1 MNKKKLFE
9 KNLQDIIDAEN
20 QFYNWFLNIEFKPSR
35 EEYKF
40 NSSEMRFL
48 LEINDV
54 SNYLR
59 FYVSIK
65 QIDKSIYKIA
75 QKKIDNYINILTDEE
90 FRKKTGIN
98 TNEKIQAWIN
108 YIATKEYLI
117 KLKQMENVINFFI
130 KKNKRK

>member
-1 MNKKKLFE
+1 MYKKKLFV
-9 KNLQDIIDAEN
+9 KNLQDIIDVEN
-20 QFYNWFLNIEFKPSR
+20 QFYNWFLGIEFKPSR

-54 SNYLR
+54 SNFLR
-59 FYVSIK
+59 FHISIK

-98 TNEKIQAWIN
+98 TNERIQAWIN
-108 YIATKEYLI
+108 YIATKKYLI
-117 KLKQMENVINFFI
+117 KLKQMKNVINFFI
-130 KKNKRK
+130 EKNKRK

>member
-1 MNKKKLFE
+1 MNKKKLFV

-20 QFYNWFLNIEFKPSR
+20 QFYNWFLSIEFKPSR

-117 KLKQMENVINFFI
+117 KLKQIENVIKFFI
-130 KKNKRK
+130 EKK

>member
-1 MNKKKLFE
+1 MNKKKLFV
-9 KNLQDIIDAEN
+9 KNLQNIIDAEN
-20 QFYNWFLNIEFKPSR
+20 QFYNWFLSIEFKPTR

-117 KLKQMENVINFFI
+117 KLKQIENVIKFFI
-130 KKNKRK
+130 EKNKRK

>member
-1 MNKKKLFE
+1 MNKKKLFI

-20 QFYNWFLNIEFKPSR
+20 QFYNWLLSIEFKTSR

-48 LEINDV
+48 LEVNDV

-65 QIDKSIYKIA
+65 QIDK
-75 QKKIDNYINILTDEE
+75 
-90 FRKKTGIN
+90 
-98 TNEKIQAWIN
+98 
-108 YIATKEYLI
+108 
-117 KLKQMENVINFFI
+117 KQPASAGVFLLFFYSYCDTP
-130 KKNKRK
+130 NNARRNRLFPCAR

>member
-1 MNKKKLFE
+1 MNKKKLFV

-20 QFYNWFLNIEFKPSR
+20 QFYNWFLSIEFKPSR

-65 QIDKSIYKIA
+65 QNDKSIYKIA
-75 QKKIDNYINILTDEE
+75 QRIIDNYINILTDEE

-98 TNEKIQAWIN
+98 TNERIQAWIN

-117 KLKQMENVINFFI
+117 KLKQMKNIINFFI
-130 KKNKRK
+130 EKNKRK

>member
-1 MNKKKLFE
+1 MNKKKLFV

>member
-1 MNKKKLFE
+1 MNKKKLFI

-20 QFYNWFLNIEFKPSR
+20 QFYNWLLSIEFKTSR

-98 TNEKIQAWIN
+98 TSERIQAWIN

-117 KLKQMENVINFFI
+117 KLKQMKNVINYFI
-130 KKNKRK
+130 EKK

>member
-1 MNKKKLFE
+1 MNKKKLFV
-9 KNLQDIIDAEN
+9 KNLQDIIDVEN
-20 QFYNWFLNIEFKPSR
+20 QFYNWFLSIEFKSTR
-35 EEYKF
+35 EEYNF

-130 KKNKRK
+130 EKK

>member
-1 MNKKKLFE
+1 MNKKKLFI

-20 QFYNWFLNIEFKPSR
+20 QFYNWLLSIEFKTSR

-48 LEINDV
+48 LEVNDV

-98 TNEKIQAWIN
+98 TSERIQAWIN

-117 KLKQMENVINFFI
+117 KLKQMKNVINYFI
-130 KKNKRK
+130 EKK

>member
-1 MNKKKLFE
+1 MNKKKLFV
-9 KNLQDIIDAEN
+9 KNLQDIIDVEN
-20 QFYNWFLNIEFKPSR
+20 QFYNWFLSIEYKPSR

-108 YIATKEYLI
+108 YIVKKEYMT
-117 KLKQMENVINFFI
+117 KLKQMKNTINSLI
-130 KKNKRK
+130 RK

>member
-1 MNKKKLFE
+1 MNKKKLFV

-65 QIDKSIYKIA
+65 QIDKSSYKIA

-117 KLKQMENVINFFI
+117 KLKQMKNVINYFI
-130 KKNKRK
+130 EKNKRK

>member
-1 MNKKKLFE
+1 MNKKKLFV

-20 QFYNWFLNIEFKPSR
+20 QFYNWFFGIEFKTSR

-40 NSSEMRFL
+40 SSSEMRFL

-54 SNYLR
+54 GNYLR

-75 QKKIDNYINILTDEE
+75 KKKIDNYINILTDEE

-117 KLKQMENVINFFI
+117 KLKQMKNVINYFI
-130 KKNKRK
+130 EKNKRK

>member
-1 MNKKKLFE
+1 MNKKKLFI

-20 QFYNWFLNIEFKPSR
+20 QFYNWFLSIEFKPTR

-48 LEINDV
+48 IEINDV

-65 QIDKSIYKIA
+65 QIDKNIYKIA

-130 KKNKRK
+130 EKNKRK

>member
-9 KNLQDIIDAEN
+9 KNLQDIIDVEN
-20 QFYNWFLNIEFKPSR
+20 QFYNWFLSIEFKPTR

-75 QKKIDNYINILTDEE
+75 KKKIDNYINILTDEE
-90 FRKKTGIN
+90 FRKKN
-98 TNEKIQAWIN
+98 R
-108 YIATKEYLI
+108 
-117 KLKQMENVINFFI
+117 
-130 KKNKRK
+130 NKYK

>member
-1 MNKKKLFE
+1 MNKKKLFV

-20 QFYNWFLNIEFKPSR
+20 QFYNWFLNKEFKPSR

-54 SNYLR
+54 SKYLR
-59 FYVSIK
+59 SYVSIK

-130 KKNKRK
+130 EKK

>member
-1 MNKKKLFE
+1 MNKKKLFI
-9 KNLQDIIDAEN
+9 KNLQDIIDVEN
-20 QFYNWFLNIEFKPSR
+20 QFYNWFLSIEFKPTR

-130 KKNKRK
+130 EKNKRK

>member
-9 KNLQDIIDAEN
+9 KNLQDIIDVEN
-20 QFYNWFLNIEFKPSR
+20 QFYNWFLSIEFKPTR

-75 QKKIDNYINILTDEE
+75 QKKIDNYINILTDEK

-98 TNEKIQAWIN
+98 TNEKIKAWIN

-117 KLKQMENVINFFI
+117 KLKQMKNIINFFI
-130 KKNKRK
+130 EKNKRK

>member
-1 MNKKKLFE
+1 MNKKKMKV

-20 QFYNWFLNIEFKPSR
+20 QFYNWFLSIEFKPTR

-54 SNYLR
+54 GNYLR

-117 KLKQMENVINFFI
+117 KLKQMKNVINFFI
-130 KKNKRK
+130 EKNKRK

>member
-1 MNKKKLFE
+1 MNKKKLFV
-9 KNLQDIIDAEN
+9 KILQDIIDAEN
-20 QFYNWFLNIEFKPSR
+20 QFYNWFFNIEFKPSR

-59 FYVSIK
+59 FYVTIK
-65 QIDKSIYKIA
+65 QIDKNIYKIA

-117 KLKQMENVINFFI
+117 KLKQMKNVINYFI

>member
-1 MNKKKLFE
+1 MNKKKLFV
-9 KNLQDIIDAEN
+9 KNLQDIIDVEN
-20 QFYNWFLNIEFKPSR
+20 QFYQWFLNIEFKHSR

-48 LEINDV
+48 LEMNDV

-65 QIDKSIYKIA
+65 QIDKSTYKIS

-98 TNEKIQAWIN
+98 TNKRIQAWIN

-117 KLKQMENVINFFI
+117 KLKQMKNVINFY
-130 KKNKRK
+130 KKE

>member
-1 MNKKKLFE
+1 MNKKKLFV

-48 LEINDV
+48 VEVNDV
-54 SNYLR
+54 SNFLR
-59 FYVSIK
+59 FYISIK
-65 QIDKSIYKIA
+65 RIDKNIYKIA
-75 QKKIDNYINILTDEE
+75 QKKINDYINILTDEE
-90 FRKKTGIN
+90 FRKKKGMITDEI
-98 TNEKIQAWIN
+98 IQAWIN

-117 KLKQMENVINFFI
+117 KLKQMKNVINYFI
-130 KKNKRK
+130 EKNKRK

>member
-1 MNKKKLFE
+1 MNKKKLFV
-9 KNLQDIIDAEN
+9 KNLQDIIDVEN
-20 QFYNWFLNIEFKPSR
+20 QFYQWFLNIEFKQSK

-75 QKKIDNYINILTDEE
+75 QKKIDNYINILTDED

-98 TNEKIQAWIN
+98 TNKKIQAWIN

-117 KLKQMENVINFFI
+117 KLKQMKNVINFFI
-130 KKNKRK
+130 EKNKWK